1 MRLHKKEIA
10 KRQIETALELF
21 FEHKDFLSVIT
32 LAGASEEILG
42 SLLRRIDKRSMM
54 DHLIDLDKHMTGV
67 GRDSTVVNEEV
78 NGIRNSLKHA
88 NNPAEDELEVDPEH
102 AVAMLARAVANY
114 TSLESDVTP
123 AMYRLYEHLRL
134 LHPEGGA

>member
-21 FEHKDFLSVIT
+21 FEQKDFLSVIT

-42 SLLRRIDKRSMM
+42 SLLRRVGKRSMM
-54 DHLIDLDKHMTGV
+54 DHLVDLDKHMSGV
-67 GRDSTVVNEEV
+67 GRDSKVVNEEV

-123 AMYRLYEHLRL
+123 AMYRLYEHLRV

>member
-21 FEHKDFLSVIT
+21 FEQKDFLSVIT

-42 SLLRRIDKRSMM
+42 SLLRRVGERSMM
-54 DHLIDLDKHMTGV
+54 DHLIELDKH
-67 GRDSTVVNEEV
+67 
-78 NGIRNSLKHA
+78 LKHA

-114 TSLESDVTP
+114 TSLASDVTP
-123 AMYRLYEHLRL
+123 AMYRLYEHLML